1 MSANIL
7 HGEEFKKDS
16 EQDQETS
23 IDHERE
29 LVQSPQKPK
38 VPEEEQTD
46 SDPQESSGLAYFNKL
61 NSIVGLDLNPSST
74 EKRGAAQPEIKNS
87 VSLYD
92 STRVLNQF
100 MILLEKNSALELKNS
115 SQEQEISA
123 LKAKNF
129 SLEQENSTLQPIL
142 VLSKQ
147 ELSGIST
154 SEDSMSS
161 NESQNNILQLLND
174 RRLGVGNTEAL
185 FSKKNVEFQELAKE
199 LITWKE
205 SFKKKEKELKK
216 RDDYILMLET
226 R

>member
-29 LVQSPQKPK
+29 LVQSPKKPK
-38 VPEEEQTD
+38 VPKEERTD

-74 EKRGAAQPEIKNS
+74 ETRGAAQPEIKDS

-92 STRVLNQF
+92 STRVANQF
-100 MILLEKNSALELKNS
+100 VILLE
-115 SQEQEISA
+115 EISA
-123 LKAKNF
+123 MKHENKSLKKEMSSLKAKNS
-129 SLEQENSTLQPIL
+129 SLEEENSRLKL
-142 VLSKQ
+142 REE
-147 ELSGIST
+147 ELSGVST

-161 NESQNNILQLLND
+161 NESQNNILQFLND

-216 RDDYILMLET
+216 RDDYIVKLESG
-226 R
+226 